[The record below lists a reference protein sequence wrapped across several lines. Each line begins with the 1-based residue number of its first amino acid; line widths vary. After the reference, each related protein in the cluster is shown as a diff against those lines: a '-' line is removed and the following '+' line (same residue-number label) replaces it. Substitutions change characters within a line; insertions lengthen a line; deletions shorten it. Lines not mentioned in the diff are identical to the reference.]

1 MSTDKETFNS
11 QDVITV
17 LPEAKP
23 ASDDAQ
29 LLEDAVTGESVNTD
43 PELASAETASTD
55 AAAGRLQLNIQDI
68 MRDAD
73 GLAYPDTT
81 VAGTLDYLV
90 RRTVSPDVTYIYII
104 DKQRTLLGVVALRD
118 LLLAKPG
125 QTLGEIMTQEPFSF
139 SPDTKLSEAVRVTL
153 STRYRLYPVTDTAGK
168 MIGMVYAWQLF
179 EKVAEEASAQPGSMV
194 GLNKEERISTSVGRA
209 LRMRHPWLQVNLLTA
224 FAAALV
230 VGLFEDTI
238 AQIIVLAVFLPVL
251 AGQSG
256 NTGCQALAITL
267 RGLTLGELEHYPV
280 RKLYMKEITLGAL
293 NGLGVGVIAAGAML
307 IYASS
312 SGVENSV
319 MLAVVILLAMIG
331 ACMCSGLFG
340 VLVPLTLKKFGAD
353 PAMASSIFLTTFT
366 DIVGMGLMLALATT
380 LVL

>member
-1 MSTDKETFNS
+1 MSTFKEDFRS
-11 QDVITV
+11 EDTV
-17 LPEAKP
+17 TLQA
-23 ASDDAQ
+23 
-29 LLEDAVTGESVNTD
+29 
-43 PELASAETASTD
+43 AETASID
-55 AAAGRLQLNIQDI
+55 AEQSPVEGEVLDAPGLEPHPSSADIASTEAAVEKLQLDIREI

-90 RRTVSPDVTYIYII
+90 RRTASPDITYVYII
-104 DKQRTLLGVVALRD
+104 DHERTLLGVVALRD

-125 QTLGEIMTQEPFSF
+125 QTLGEIMTQEPFAF
-139 SPDTKLSEAVRVTL
+139 SLDTRISEAVHVAL
-153 STRYRLYPVTDTAGK
+153 SRHYRLYPVTDSEGK
-168 MIGMVYAWQLF
+168 MVGMVYAWQLF
-179 EKVAEEASAQPGSMV
+179 EKVAEEASSQPGNMV
-194 GLNKEERISTSVGRA
+194 GLNKEERISTSIGQA

-230 VGLFEDTI
+230 VGIFEDTI

-267 RGLTLGELEHYPV
+267 RGLTLGELENYPI

-293 NGLGVGVIAAGAML
+293 NGMGVGLIAAGAML
-307 IYASS
+307 IYATS
-312 SGVENSV
+312 SGAENPA
-319 MLAVVILLAMIG
+319 MLGIVILLAMTG

-340 VLVPLTLKKFGAD
+340 VLVPLTLKKAGAD

-366 DIVGMGLMLALATT
+366 DIVGMGLMLGLATT

>member
-1 MSTDKETFNS
+1 MSTVN
-11 QDVITV
+11 
-17 LPEAKP
+17 
-23 ASDDAQ
+23 
-29 LLEDAVTGESVNTD
+29 EDFKSEGATTS
-43 PELASAETASTD
+43 PPMD
-55 AAAGRLQLNIQDI
+55 AAAVSKAQISVEGEAADTAGPGGDLSSADTAGAEASVQKIQVNISDI

-73 GLAYPDTT
+73 GLAYPETT

-104 DKQRTLLGVVALRD
+104 DEERKLLGVVALRD

-125 QTLGEIMTQEPFSF
+125 QTLGEIMTQDPFAF
-139 SPDTKLSEAVRVTL
+139 SPNTTISEAVHGTL
-153 STRYRLYPVTDTAGK
+153 STRYRLYPVTDSLGK
-168 MIGMVYAWQLF
+168 MVGMVYAWQLF
-179 EKVAEEASAQPGSMV
+179 EKVAEEVSAQPGNMV
-194 GLNKEERISTSVGRA
+194 GLNKEERINTPIGQA

-230 VGLFEDTI
+230 VGIFEDTI
-238 AQIIVLAVFLPVL
+238 AKIIVLAVFLPVL

-267 RGLTLGELEHYPV
+267 RGLTLGELKNYPI

-307 IYASS
+307 IYATT
-312 SGVENSV
+312 SGAENPV
-319 MLAVVILLAMIG
+319 MLGIVILLAMTG

-340 VLVPLTLKKFGAD
+340 VLVPLTLKKAGAD

-366 DIVGMGLMLALATT
+366 DIVGMGLMLGLATT

>member
-1 MSTDKETFNS
+1 MSTVNEDFKSEGATTS
-11 QDVITV
+11 PPVDAAAVS
-17 LPEAKP
+17 EAQM
-23 ASDDAQ
+23 SV
-29 LLEDAVTGESVNTD
+29 EGELADTAGPGADLSSVDT
-43 PELASAETASTD
+43 ASAESAVQK
-55 AAAGRLQLNIQDI
+55 LLINISDI

-90 RRTVSPDVTYIYII
+90 RRTVSPDITYIYII
-104 DKQRTLLGVVALRD
+104 DEERTLLGVVALRD

-125 QTLGEIMTQEPFSF
+125 QTLGEIMTQEPFAF
-139 SPDTKLSEAVRVTL
+139 SPDTTISEAVHVTL
-153 STRYRLYPVTDTAGK
+153 STRYRLYPVTDSLGK
-168 MIGMVYAWQLF
+168 MVGMVYAWQLF
-179 EKVAEEASAQPGSMV
+179 EKVAEEVSAQPGNMV
-194 GLNKEERISTSVGRA
+194 GLNKEERINTPIGQA

-230 VGLFEDTI
+230 VGIFEDTI

-267 RGLTLGELEHYPV
+267 RGLTLGELQNYPI

-307 IYASS
+307 IYATT
-312 SGVENSV
+312 SGAENPV
-319 MLAVVILLAMIG
+319 MLGFVILLAMTG

-340 VLVPLTLKKFGAD
+340 VLVPLTLKKAGAD

-366 DIVGMGLMLALATT
+366 DIVGMGLMLGLATT